1 MWSINKVVGGSENNV
16 KIYIY
21 ITNYNSRDHTGK
33 LYENNSLSGSERN
46 LSNFTYYDSNKTF
59 TWSANNTNQVL
70 GWIDNYN
77 KTDCT

>member
-1 MWSINKVVGGSENNV
+1 MWSINKVVGGSKNNV
-16 KIYIY
+16 KIYICRA
-21 ITNYNSRDHTGK
+21 ICNSGDNTSK

-46 LSNFTYYDSNKTF
+46 LSNFEYYDSNKTF